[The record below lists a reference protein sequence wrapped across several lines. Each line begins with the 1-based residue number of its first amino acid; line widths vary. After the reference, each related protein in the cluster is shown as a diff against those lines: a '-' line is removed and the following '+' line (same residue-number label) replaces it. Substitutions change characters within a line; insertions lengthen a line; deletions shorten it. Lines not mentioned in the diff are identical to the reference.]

1 MMTHSTFQSAADKS
15 LGSLIHDAR
24 IEAELTFRAL
34 SAASGVA
41 QGQISKLEK
50 GQVLKVNPAHIA
62 ALAEPLGLSLYSM
75 YAAAGYKT
83 PASLSQL
90 SDELEE
96 KIRQLPPDAVVR
108 LERYVESLL
117 SANATRL
124 ASEPA
129 YDTDPATNN

>member
-1 MMTHSTFQSAADKS
+1 MTSNTIQSAADNP

-24 IEAELTFRAL
+24 LNAGFTFRAL
-34 SAASGVA
+34 SEASGVA

-62 ALAEPLGLSLYSM
+62 ALAEPLGLSLYNM

-90 SDELEE
+90 GDDLEE
-96 KIRQLPPDAVVR
+96 KIRQLPPDAVAR
-108 LERYVESLL
+108 LEHYVERLL
-117 SANATRL
+117 DTATTDL
-124 ASEPA
+124 APEPV
-129 YDTDPATNN
+129 YDIDPATSN

>member
-1 MMTHSTFQSAADKS
+1 MTSNTIQTAADNP

-24 IEAELTFRAL
+24 LNAGFTFRDL
-34 SAASGVA
+34 SEISGVA

-90 SDELEE
+90 GDDLEE
-96 KIRQLPPDAVVR
+96 KIRQLPPDAVAR

-117 SANATRL
+117 RTTTTELTPTAV
-124 ASEPA
+124 
-129 YDTDPATNN
+129 YDTGPATSN